1 MSKPR
6 LSRRQP
12 CPCCGGG
19 PLIFVS
25 CRSCGAVLGWC
36 GEEDYAV
43 GVYDGTDLRSIGLGE
58 TRDWARDS
66 CPICK
71 GNEMDHSRLDE
82 VERLGFTSSDL
93 MSPSN

>member
-1 MSKPR
+1 MPAPPI
-6 LSRRQP
+6 SRRLP
-12 CPCCGGG
+12 CPCCSQG
-19 PLIFVS
+19 PLVFVS

-43 GVYDGTDLRSIGLGE
+43 GIYDGTDLRSLGLGE
-58 TRDWARDS
+58 TRDWAREG

-71 GNEMDHSRLDE
+71 GNEMEHSRPDE

-93 MSPSN
+93 MSPSS